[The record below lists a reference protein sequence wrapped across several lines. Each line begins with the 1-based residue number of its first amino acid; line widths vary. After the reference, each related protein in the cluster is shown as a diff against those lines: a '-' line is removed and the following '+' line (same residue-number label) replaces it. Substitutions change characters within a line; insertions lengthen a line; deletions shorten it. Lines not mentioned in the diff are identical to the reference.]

1 MSERI
6 EWLALSAVPGVGPS
20 VFRALLKRF
29 GGPREA
35 MEAPMAELAEVA
47 RVTPEMAEA
56 IRAAPETID
65 HLAEEIDGLSDEDID
80 FLTWDDNRY
89 PERLRGIPQSPPILW
104 VRGALVSEDERAVAV
119 VGSRACT
126 EEGFRLA
133 RQMACALAEAGVTVV
148 SGVAEGIDTAAHG
161 GALEG
166 RGRTLGVLGSGVRV
180 ISPRSNWELA
190 ERIVDFGALLS
201 EQHPNTPPSAGALWS
216 RDRIVSGLSRAVVLV
231 EGAVDS
237 GSLDTCRRARKQG
250 RGLFAVDWGRHD
262 ERRAANAEVLPWAT
276 ALSPEGDID
285 PVLALLDRPEADGE
299 AAPAEQTLTLDFDDA
314 DVGESAAR

>member
-1 MSERI
+1 MDERI
-6 EWLALSAVPGVGPS
+6 EWLALSAVPGAGPS
-20 VFRALLKRF
+20 VFRALIKRF

-35 MEAPMAELAEVA
+35 MEAPIADLAAVS

-65 HLAEEIDGLSDEDID
+65 RLAEEIAGLSEEDID
-80 FLTWDDNRY
+80 FLTWDDDRY
-89 PERLRGIPQSPPILW
+89 PQRLRGIPQSPPILW
-104 VRGALVSEDERAVAV
+104 IRGALLSEDKRAVGV

-133 RQMACALAEAGVTVV
+133 RQMGCALAEARVTVV

-180 ISPRSNWELA
+180 VSPRSNWELA
-190 ERIVDFGALLS
+190 ERILNSGALLS
-201 EQHPNTPPSAGALWS
+201 EQHPNTPPSTGAMWA
-216 RDRIVSGLSRAVVLV
+216 RDRIVSGLSRAVILI
-231 EGAVDS
+231 EGAADS

-250 RGLFAVDWGRHD
+250 RGLFAVDWGRHG
-262 ERRAANAEVLPWAT
+262 EQRAANAEVLAWAT
-276 ALSPEGDID
+276 ALSPDGNID
-285 PVLALLDRPEADGE
+285 PVLAFLDMPEAEGE
-299 AAPAEQTLTLDFDDA
+299 AAPGEQTLALDFDDA
-314 DVGESAAR
+314 GVDESATR